1 MALVLNGDER
11 VPNVSRLEGSR
22 RYYADPALVHF
33 DGRYY
38 LYPTT
43 DGIPEWGSTSFR
55 VLFSDDLATWHEG
68 GEVLRLGR
76 DVEWADRHAWAPAAA
91 QGPDG
96 RFYLYF
102 SADDNIGVAVADRP
116 TGPFTDIGEPLI
128 PAGTYPG
135 RAIDP
140 SVFVDGDGRALLV
153 WGNAVANF
161 VELTQSMT
169 EIVPSTHTTW
179 QHPSFREAAHIH
191 RRGELYYLTWSEN
204 DTREPEYRV
213 RWAVGGRPS
222 GPWDV
227 RGVLIEQAPD
237 LGVAGTG
244 HHSILQI
251 PGTDDWLIAYHR
263 FAIPEGDG
271 FHRELVVQPLH
282 HLPQGDL
289 EQLIPDADPVL
300 PRIPN

>member
-1 MALVLNGDER
+1 M
-11 VPNVSRLEGSR
+11 SRLERSR
-22 RYYADPALVHF
+22 RFYADPALVFF

-55 VLFSDDLATWHEG
+55 VLVSDDVMTWHEG

-91 QGPDG
+91 RGPDG

-102 SADDNIGVAVADRP
+102 SADDNIGVAVSDRP

-128 PAGTYPG
+128 AAGTYPG

-140 SVFVDGDGRALLV
+140 SVFVDQDGRAFLV
-153 WGNAVANF
+153 WGNTVANF
-161 VELTQSMT
+161 VELASSMT
-169 EIVPSTHTTW
+169 EIVADTHATW
-179 QHPSFREAAHIH
+179 QHPSFREAAHVH
-191 RRGELYYLTWSEN
+191 RRGALYYLTWSEN

-213 RWAVGGRPS
+213 RWAVGGSPF

-227 RGVLIEQAPD
+227 RGVLLEQDPD

-251 PGTDDWLIAYHR
+251 PDTDDWLIAYHR
-263 FAIPEGDG
+263 FAVPEGDG

-282 HLPQGDL
+282 HLPKGELQ
-289 EQLIPDADPVL
+289 QVTPDAAALL
-300 PRIPN
+300 PRTAN

>member
-1 MALVLNGDER
+1 MATK
-11 VPNVSRLEGSR
+11 GSHVTVVDGTGL
-22 RYYADPALVHF
+22 YYADPALVF
-33 DGRYY
+33 FRGRYY

-43 DGIPEWGSTSFR
+43 DGIPGWGSTSFR
-55 VLFSDDLATWHEG
+55 VLVSDDLQAWQDL

-76 DVEWADRHAWAPAAA
+76 DVSWADRKAWAPAAA

-102 SADDNIGVAVADRP
+102 SADDNIGVAVADHP
-116 TGPFTDIGEPLI
+116 VGPFVDSGRPLI
-128 PAGTYPG
+128 AADAYPG

-140 SVFVDGDGRALLV
+140 SIFTDADGRSYLV
-153 WGNAVANF
+153 WGNTVANF
-161 VELTQSMT
+161 AELAPSMT
-169 EIVPSTHTTW
+169 EIMPETHATW
-179 QHPSFREAAHIH
+179 QHPSFREAAHVH
-191 RRGELYYLTWSEN
+191 RRGDLYYLTWSEN

-213 RWAVGGRPS
+213 RWAVGPS
-222 GPWDV
+222 PFGPWDV
-227 RGVLIEQAPD
+227 RGVLVEQDSA

-263 FAIPEGDG
+263 FAVPGGDG

-289 EQLIPDADPVL
+289 QQITPDAAPVV
-300 PRIPN
+300 PRTPH